1 MPFRH
6 LLILFFLGKCFTA
19 PAQAISSY
27 RIERFTTDNGL
38 NSNGIKGLQWDET
51 TGFLWIA
58 TEAGVTRYNGTDF
71 LTFSKANTPEFSSD
85 RMLFLF
91 KNLEG
96 RIFTADETGNIFFVM
111 QNRLQFLEQAKLD
124 ARPSTFKLIG
134 LMASGKMFRQ
144 SSERPATHFG
154 FDFLEETLIPV
165 SETRIILFRKDTLY
179 DYREGK
185 PAPAPITVVEP
196 GSKAFYLG
204 GQLFIYTP
212 SHGFFRLDMES
223 LDRTSVPCLFE
234 QDHSPRRES
243 LPAVPKEGKLFWESG
258 TQYPILIAGPQAWLL
273 SYTDGRLTA
282 RSICEAVP
290 TDALL
295 SYAGYNE
302 KSGIFFLGTNS
313 RGIIIIRKNS
323 VRPVKLEK
331 PSTDKVTSTYSQL
344 GLPGGAILTSNGDI
358 LGGTPFPPPFRPI
371 QGIFNNFIYTDPDSV
386 LWYSR
391 GDSIYSYTY
400 RTGKTH
406 IIPAGKGSITD
417 GFTRADSSLYI
428 ANAIGIGVLREEK
441 VDYLYRYPQADVN
454 SNVPFAMLE
463 LSPGVLAIGSC
474 NGLFTFDI
482 HDRRLDTLLHAQ
494 GTCVRALWK
503 YKDYL
508 FIGTYGKGIYIWKNG
523 VLRPIPADKNNY
535 LQYAHCFVPDKLG
548 FCWISSNRGLFRARP
563 SDMADAFEK
572 GNTMVY
578 YHYYGRNDGM
588 DISELNGGCTPC
600 ALSLNDTTVSFPSMD
615 GLVWI
620 DPNRLPTQLPEGAI
634 YIDAFTADGK
644 KMNLSSLLRPS
655 LPSNTRELSFSLG
668 FPAWVNKENIYIE
681 YKLEPY
687 WKQWRTL
694 DIQNTPTVSFSNLP
708 PGDYILKL
716 RKHNGFGSDNY
727 VTTESSFHI
736 DTYWYQQPW
745 TWLLGLCLLTGL
757 IVWIVGL
764 RTRQFQV
771 RQNKLEQQIAI
782 KTRELKQKNE
792 ELEKTDLIKTRL
804 ISIIS
809 HDLVTPLKFLHL
821 AGKSLIEKKSEL
833 PDELQRETITE
844 IMNTSKELELLSTN
858 ILNWI
863 KYRNEDRRLAKE
875 SFNLH
880 LLVRQLF
887 GLFNS
892 MAKQKQ
898 IQLINQVDEQLSL
911 YQFIEPVK
919 IVLYNLVLN
928 GINFSSEGHIKVSSE
943 PAPEGIVLI
952 IEDTGVGMT
961 QEQINNIMADHFIIS
976 SANVD
981 RRKGNGLGYLII
993 KDLLKIIRG
1002 SLSIQSEKNK
1012 GTRVRVLLPMPS
1024 ALTTSITL

>member
-1 MPFRH
+1 MSFRH
-6 LLILFFLGKCFTA
+6 LLILFFLGKCLTA
-19 PAQAISSY
+19 LAQESY

-38 NSNGIKGLQWDET
+38 NSNGIKGLQWDEA

-58 TEAGVTRYNGTDF
+58 TEAGVTRYNGAHF
-71 LTFSKANTPEFSSD
+71 LTFSKANTPEFTSD

-91 KNLEG
+91 KNLGG
-96 RIFTADETGNIFFVM
+96 RIYTADEAGNIFFVM
-111 QNRLQFLEQAKLD
+111 QNRLQFLGQAKID
-124 ARPSTFKLIG
+124 ARPSTFRLIG
-134 LMASGKMFRQ
+134 LAASGKMFRQ
-144 SSERPATHFG
+144 SSEQQPPGFG
-154 FDFLEETLIPV
+154 FYFQRETLMPV
-165 SETRIILFRKDTLY
+165 SETRIIFFRKDTLY
-179 DYREGK
+179 DYRQGRRDPTPVAKFEN
-185 PAPAPITVVEP
+185 
-196 GSKAFYLG
+196 GSKAFYAG
-204 GQLFIYTP
+204 GQIFIY
-212 SHGFFRLDMES
+212 HRRKGFLRVDKERWS
-223 LDRTSVPCLFE
+223 TETVPCIFE
-234 QDHSPRRES
+234 KGHSPG
-243 LPAVPKEGKLFWESG
+243 KEEYQLFWESG
-258 TQYPILIAGPQAWLL
+258 MQYPILIAGPKAWLL
-273 SYTDGRLTA
+273 SYTDGQLKA

-290 TDALL
+290 TDVLL
-295 SYAGYNE
+295 AYAGYDE
-302 KSGIFFLGTNS
+302 KSGVFFLGTNS
-313 RGIIIIRKNS
+313 KGIIIIRKNS
-323 VRPVKLEK
+323 IRPVKMET
-331 PSTDKVTSTYSQL
+331 PSNNKLTSAYSQL
-344 GLPGGAILTSNGDI
+344 GLPGGAILTSGGDI
-358 LGGTPFPPPFRPI
+358 LGGTPTPASFRPI
-371 QGIFNNFIYTDPDSV
+371 KGGFNNFIYTTPDSV
-386 LWYSR
+386 LWFSR
-391 GDSIYSYTY
+391 EDTIYSYAY
-400 RTGKTH
+400 RTGKTQMIH
-406 IIPAGKGSITD
+406 TEKGIITS
-417 GFTRADSSLYI
+417 GFVRSDSNLYI
-428 ANAIGIGVLREEK
+428 ANAVGIGVLREKK
-441 VDYLYRYPQADVN
+441 VEYLYRYPLNDIN

-482 HDRRLDTLLHAQ
+482 RNSRLDTLLHVPGA
-494 GTCVRALWK
+494 CVRALWK

-523 VLRPIPADKNNY
+523 VLRSIPVDKNNY
-535 LQYAHCFVPDKLG
+535 LLYAHCFVPDKLG
-548 FCWISSNRGLFRARP
+548 FCWISCNNGLFRVRP

-572 GNTMVY
+572 GDAIVY
-578 YHYYGRNDGM
+578 YHYYGKNDGM
-588 DISELNGGCTPC
+588 DITELNGGCTPC

-615 GLVWI
+615 GLVWV
-620 DPNRLPTQLPEGAI
+620 DPNRPLTRLPEGAI
-634 YIDAFTADGK
+634 YIDAFVTDGK
-644 KMNLSSLLRPS
+644 KMNLSSLLRPN

-687 WKQWRTL
+687 WKEWRPL
-694 DIQNTPTVSFSNLP
+694 NIQNTPTVSFSNLP
-708 PGDYILKL
+708 PGDYVLKL
-716 RKHNGFGSDNY
+716 RKFNGFGKNNY
-727 VTTESSFHI
+727 TITESSFRI
-736 DTYWYQQPW
+736 DTYLYQQPW
-745 TWLLGLCLLTGL
+745 TWLLGLCILTGL
-757 IVWIVGL
+757 IAWFVWIRTHRL
-764 RTRQFQV
+764 RKRQY
-771 RQNKLEQQIAI
+771 RLEQQIAI

-821 AGKSLIEKKSEL
+821 AGKSLIEKKDEL

-863 KYRNEDRRLAKE
+863 KYRNEDRRLVKE

-898 IQLINQVDEQLSL
+898 IQLVNQVDEQLSL

-928 GINFSSEGHIKVSSE
+928 GINFSSEGYIKISSE
-943 PAPEGIVLI
+943 PAPEGIALV

-1012 GTRVRVLLPMPS
+1012 GTRVRILLPAPS
-1024 ALTTSITL
+1024 ALATSITL

>member
-6 LLILFFLGKCFTA
+6 LLILFFLGKCFIA
-19 PAQAISSY
+19 PAQTAREAVPGY
-27 RIERFTTDNGL
+27 RIEHFTTDNGL
-38 NSNGIKGLQWDET
+38 NSNGIKGLQWDGT

-71 LTFSKANTPEFSSD
+71 LTFSKANTPEFTSD
-85 RMLFLF
+85 RMLFLLR
-91 KNLEG
+91 NLGG
-96 RIFTADETGNIFFVM
+96 RIYTADEAGNIFFVM
-111 QNRLQFLEQAKLD
+111 QQRLQFLEHAKLD
-124 ARPSTFKLIG
+124 VRASTFKLIG
-134 LMASGKMFRQ
+134 LVASGKMFRQ
-144 SSERPATHFG
+144 SSEQPAPHFG
-154 FDFLEETLIPV
+154 FDFPGGTLIPV

-185 PAPAPITVVEP
+185 REPAPITVVEP
-196 GSKAFYLG
+196 GSKAFYLA
-204 GQLFIYTP
+204 GQVFIYNP
-212 SHGFFRLDMES
+212 RHGFFRQDIDQSRRES
-223 LDRTSVPCLFE
+223 VSCLFE
-234 QDHSPRRES
+234 RGHFPG
-243 LPAVPKEGKLFWESG
+243 EGQLFWESG
-258 TQYPILIAGPQAWLL
+258 MQYPILIAGRQAWLL
-273 SYTDGRLTA
+273 SYAGGQLTA
-282 RSICEAVP
+282 HSICEAVP
-290 TDALL
+290 TDALI
-295 SYAGYNE
+295 SHAGYDE
-302 KSGIFFLGTNS
+302 KSGVFFLGTNS
-313 RGIIIIRKNS
+313 KGIIIIRKNS
-323 VRPVKLEK
+323 IHPMKVEN

-344 GLPGGAILTSNGDI
+344 GLPGGAILTSHGDI
-358 LGGTPFPPPFRPI
+358 LGRTPTPPAFRPI
-371 QGIFNNFIYTDPDSV
+371 QGTFNNFIYTDPDSV

-391 GDSIYSYTY
+391 DDIIYSYNY
-400 RTGKTH
+400 HTGKTSM
-406 IIPAGKGSITD
+406 IRAGKGSITV
-417 GFTRADSSLYI
+417 GFTRSGNDLYI
-428 ANAIGIGVLREEK
+428 ANAIGIGVLRGEN
-441 VDYLYRYPQADVN
+441 VDYLYRYPQADIN
-454 SNVPFAMLE
+454 SNVPFTMLE
-463 LSPGVLAIGSC
+463 LIPGVLAVGSC
-474 NGLFTFDI
+474 NGLFTFNI
-482 HDRRLDTLLHAQ
+482 HDRRLDTLLRIP
-494 GTCVRALWK
+494 GICVRALWK

-523 VLRPIPADKNNY
+523 VLKPIPADKNNY

-548 FCWISSNRGLFRARP
+548 LCWISSNKGLFRARP

-572 GNTMVY
+572 GDTIIY
-578 YHYYGRNDGM
+578 YHYYGKNDGM
-588 DISELNGGCTPC
+588 DITELNGGCTPC

-615 GLVWI
+615 GLVWV
-620 DPNRLPTQLPEGAI
+620 DPNQSLTQLPEGAI
-634 YIDAFTADGK
+634 YIDAFMADGK
-644 KMNLSSLLRPS
+644 KQNLSSLLRPS

-681 YKLEPY
+681 YTLEPY
-687 WKQWRTL
+687 WKQWRPL
-694 DIQNTPTVSFSNLP
+694 NIQNTPTVSFSNLP
-708 PGDYILKL
+708 PGDYVLRL
-716 RKHNGFGSDNY
+716 RKRNGYGRNNY
-727 VTTESSFHI
+727 VTTESSFRI
-736 DTYWYQQPW
+736 DTWWYQQPW
-745 TWLLGLCLLTGL
+745 LWLLGLCLLTGL
-757 IVWIVGL
+757 IVWIVGV

-771 RQNKLEQQIAI
+771 RQYKLEEQIAL

-792 ELEKTDLIKTRL
+792 ELERTDLIKTRL

-821 AGKSLIEKKSEL
+821 AGKSLIEKKNEL

-863 KYRNEDRRLAKE
+863 KYRNEDRRLVKE

-898 IQLINQVDEQLSL
+898 IRLVNQVDEQLSL

-928 GINFSSEGHIKVSSE
+928 GINFSSEGYIKVSSE
-943 PAPEGIVLI
+943 PAPEGILLI

-1012 GTRVRVLLPMPS
+1012 GTQVRVLLPVPS
-1024 ALTTSITL
+1024 ALATSITL